1 MRTSK
6 MYTAPFRLKH
16 APIEPK
22 TDYHYYG
29 STLDAG
35 VLGMTS
41 GPLLGGQVP
50 GGLTRWMAVPWQTDT
65 ASCRDGY
72 TKKYDPYLPTFWP
85 ARVPNNILG
94 EEDYEKTLDT
104 SLDLDERRLAFSYRY
119 FWLDDLPLD
128 GQAPNQTNQI
138 NAMVKY
144 FDKVAIVQ
152 HRQGT
157 SDEREY
163 FPPEMQ
169 VGIIPT
175 KEQEEALVKEV
186 KDELNR
192 LLDVK
197 KNLDDREE
205 KLLTLTVDA
214 LGNKKENL
222 FDEKQLYSATKDQ
235 LLELVSTKLS
245 EDYKENP
252 AVKRLL
258 SLIAAQEHK
267 ASGIKIQDYYNQ
279 ERGDVGVQEQLI
291 RFQRF
296 NPSQNH

>member
-1 MRTSK
+1 
-6 MYTAPFRLKH
+6 
-16 APIEPK
+16 
-22 TDYHYYG
+22 
-29 STLDAG
+29 
-35 VLGMTS
+35 
-41 GPLLGGQVP
+41 
-50 GGLTRWMAVPWQTDT
+50 
-65 ASCRDGY
+65 
-72 TKKYDPYLPTFWP
+72 
-85 ARVPNNILG
+85 
-94 EEDYEKTLDT
+94 LDT

-144 FDKVAIVQ
+144 FDKVAIIQ
-152 HRQGT
+152 HRKGT